1 VDRSSKSHQAKRA
14 SMMRALILTIALCSV
29 SAAGAAQSASETAA
43 GLQAC
48 FQSARRADTLC
59 ADPANDPA
67 QRLGCLQQAHAAQL
81 ECLRQ
86 VMPDAAATAESTA
99 PERTAAIGT
108 SQLPLAKAADKPAPA
123 AAPDRPAKAIES
135 PATPRDTNWVM
146 SETTSP
152 VDYAP
157 LLTAAIRLPFTVKH
171 APNILA
177 IRCRAGRTEL
187 VVRTG
192 GTWRASRAGE
202 IQIEY
207 QVDDQPAVKLPWM
220 ASADRKTAIYRDDPV
235 GLLQSLP
242 ESARLRISVLDAP
255 DPSHDAT
262 FQLTGLDSVR
272 EKIAT
277 ACKWSPVTARV
288 TSEKR

>member
-1 VDRSSKSHQAKRA
+1 
-14 SMMRALILTIALCSV
+14 MMRAPLLAVVLCSV
-29 SAAGAAQSASETAA
+29 SAAVSAQSANESAA

-59 ADPANDPA
+59 AGPANDPG
-67 QRLGCLQQAHAAQL
+67 QRLNCLQKAHATQL

-86 VMPDAAATAESTA
+86 IPPDPASAQSTA
-99 PERTAAIGT
+99 PDRTAAIGA
-108 SQLPLAKAADKPAPA
+108 SELPSATAAPDKPAPA
-123 AAPDRPAKAIES
+123 VAPNRPAKAVEG
-135 PATPRDTNWVM
+135 PVRPRDTDWVL

-157 LLTAAIRLPFTVKH
+157 LVTAAIRLPFTVKH

-202 IQIEY
+202 IQVEY
-207 QVDDQPAVKLPWM
+207 QIDDQPVVRLPWT
-220 ASADRKTAIYRDDPV
+220 ASADRKTAIYKDDPV

-242 ESARLRISVLDAP
+242 ENARLKISVLDAP
-255 DPSHDAT
+255 DPSHEAT

-272 EKIAT
+272 EKIAST
-277 ACKWSPVTARV
+277 CKWSPVTARI

>member
-1 VDRSSKSHQAKRA
+1 
-14 SMMRALILTIALCSV
+14 MMRAPLLAVVLCSV
-29 SAAGAAQSASETAA
+29 SAAVSAQSASETAA

-67 QRLGCLQQAHAAQL
+67 QRLGCLQKAHAVQL

-86 VMPDAAATAESTA
+86 VSPDPASAESTA
-99 PERTAAIGT
+99 PDRTAAIGT
-108 SQLPLAKAADKPAPA
+108 SQLPTAAATPDKPAPA
-123 AAPDRPAKAIES
+123 VAPDKPVRAVENPARS
-135 PATPRDTNWVM
+135 RDTNWVV

-157 LLTAAIRLPFTVKH
+157 LITAAIRLPFTVKH

-202 IQIEY
+202 VQIEY
-207 QVDDQPAVKLPWM
+207 QIDDQPAVKLPWTV
-220 ASADRKTAIYRDDPV
+220 SADRKTAIYKDDPASLV
-235 GLLQSLP
+235 QSLP
-242 ESARLRISVLDAP
+242 ENARLKISVLDAP

-277 ACKWSPVTARV
+277 ICKWSPATARV